1 MSQELIDAVVDMR
14 EEDAVKIAEN
24 LLSSGADP
32 LGLLDDC
39 RTALGIIGSKFA
51 AGECFVPE
59 LILAGEMLRQVGG
72 MVKPRLSTSGAGAQK
87 KIGKI
92 VFGTVEGDIHDIAKD
107 IVVFMLDINGFDVMD
122 LGVDVPVAKFVEA
135 VKSFKPQVVGLSGFL
150 TLAYDPMKNTVQAL
164 KDAGL
169 RDSVKIMIGGGQM
182 DDQVAAYA
190 KADAYG
196 KDAMAAVTLSKG
208 WIGVK

>member
-1 MSQELIDAVVDMR
+1 MR
-14 EEDAVKIAEN
+14 RLN
-24 LLSSGADP
+24 L
-32 LGLLDDC
+32 
-39 RTALGIIGSKFA
+39 
-51 AGECFVPE
+51 ECAHD
-59 LILAGEMLRQVGG
+59 L
-72 MVKPRLSTSGAGAQK
+72 PRLWGRKQPASDADE
-87 KIGKI
+87 
-92 VFGTVEGDIHDIAKD
+92 FGDCLVR
-107 IVVFMLDINGFDVMD
+107 VVLRRY
-122 LGVDVPVAKFVEA
+122 VPVAKFVEA

-208 WIGVK
+208 WVGAK